1 MMKGTE
7 TPVSSLPNCD
17 IPECS
22 RRAYADAAIP
32 AYGSSWGYVCK
43 GHFHNLGCKLG
54 LGKGQKLV
62 VTNPPFESLE
72 KE

>member
-43 GHFHNLGCKLG
+43 GHFHNMGCKLG
-54 LGKGQKLV
+54 PHSGQKLV